1 MKNKNSGIGLFNGL
15 ENKSNVKFILFS
27 LLLFGFTLNSNHIY
41 SQTLQNIYHP
51 SIAKKFNLAGKSI
64 KYKTAIFINFD
75 SEEKPDF
82 YHFENQ
88 ISLDIYKGN
97 KFKLEGSFKYRRYNI
112 FDENI
117 TNEFRPAQT
126 IKFSKKS
133 NGLILDNSFKFE
145 QRFRET
151 YSNRWRYKFQIG
163 GLNRK
168 SKIFSGKLNNEFLCT
183 FNKDKTG
190 YENRFLITLSD
201 NIMNLPVSFSIQ
213 HRLKNI
219 FSEKDLKHLIVI
231 KTDFSF

>member
-1 MKNKNSGIGLFNGL
+1 MKNKNSRIGLFNGL

-133 NGLILDNSFKFE
+133 NGLVLDNSFKFE

-168 SKIFSGKLNNEFLCT
+168 SKIFPGKLNNEFLYT

-219 FSEKDLKHLIVI
+219 FSEKDLKHLIVF

>member
-1 MKNKNSGIGLFNGL
+1 MKNKNSEIGLSNGL

-151 YSNRWRYKFQIG
+151 YSNRWRYKFQIS

-168 SKIFSGKLNNEFLCT
+168 SKIFSGKLNNEFLYT

-219 FSEKDLKHLIVI
+219 FSEKNLKHLIVF

>member
-1 MKNKNSGIGLFNGL
+1 MKNKYSGIGAPNSPKKKFNI
-15 ENKSNVKFILFS
+15 NFIFFS
-27 LLLFGFTLNSNHIY
+27 LLLFGFTLNSNHVY
-41 SQTLQNIYHP
+41 SQTVQNIYHP

-64 KYKTAIFINFD
+64 KYKTAVFINFD
-75 SEEKPDF
+75 SEDKPDF

-112 FDENI
+112 FDENT

-133 NGLILDNSFKFE
+133 NDLTLDNSFKFE

-151 YSNRWRYKFQIG
+151 YSNRWRYKFQIV
-163 GLNRK
+163 GLNK
-168 SKIFSGKLNNEFLCT
+168 TSKIFPSKLNNEFLYT
-183 FNKDKTG
+183 FNKDKVG
-190 YENRFLITLSD
+190 FENRFMITLSD
-201 NIMNLPVSFSIQ
+201 NMMNLPVSFSIQ

-219 FSEKDLKHLIVI
+219 FSEKDLKHLIVF
-231 KTDFSF
+231 KTDFSI

>member
-15 ENKSNVKFILFS
+15 ENKSNVKFILFY

-64 KYKTAIFINFD
+64 KYKTAVFVNFD
-75 SEEKPDF
+75 SEDKPDF

-112 FDENI
+112 FDENT

-168 SKIFSGKLNNEFLCT
+168 SKIFSGKLNNEFLYT

-219 FSEKDLKHLIVI
+219 FSEKDLKHLIVF